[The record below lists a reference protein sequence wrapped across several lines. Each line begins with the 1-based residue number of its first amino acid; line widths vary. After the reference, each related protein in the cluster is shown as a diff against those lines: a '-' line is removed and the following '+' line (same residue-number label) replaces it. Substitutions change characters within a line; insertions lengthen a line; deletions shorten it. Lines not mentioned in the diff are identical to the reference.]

1 VTYGADELLFGIAMI
16 VFLLTELV
24 ELMMRKFAVHRI
36 LAAAVF
42 CTVGNTSIRAQSVAR
57 LIGSDPFRIRR
68 GTMLLVDDMA
78 LQNWTVDVF
87 SRRDGW
93 VEIDLATISR
103 GRFPLPWLMS
113 DGYRRQ
119 MGSPVWS
126 RAYFTPAEIR
136 KATRFADSVVDK
148 TIPPE
153 TYPTRFRNGAPTFLA
168 MERGTDETGPSTV
181 FSWYMFGPRVQLGVA
196 DSVVEFGFGSC
207 LTLDDAGPA
216 LLGRG
221 ATRTLREFRSFLR
234 ALDLAADLSE
244 AYSGNPRPLQAD
256 LIDADQAACMARPR
270 RGTARPIYPADADG
284 SAADVHVDAIVDT
297 SGSVDP
303 RSITVISSA
312 GPIFDKSASEAI
324 AGWQFRAA
332 LLTKATPVPQR
343 IHVHFHFTPAAP
355 NNDEM
360 DRVLD
365 DAARHGAEFVVVSR
379 RK

>member
-1 VTYGADELLFGIAMI
+1 MTYGADELLFGIAMI

-297 SGSVDP
+297 V
-303 RSITVISSA
+303 R
-312 GPIFDKSASEAI
+312 
-324 AGWQFRAA
+324 
-332 LLTKATPVPQR
+332 
-343 IHVHFHFTPAAP
+343 
-355 NNDEM
+355 
-360 DRVLD
+360 
-365 DAARHGAEFVVVSR
+365 
-379 RK
+379 